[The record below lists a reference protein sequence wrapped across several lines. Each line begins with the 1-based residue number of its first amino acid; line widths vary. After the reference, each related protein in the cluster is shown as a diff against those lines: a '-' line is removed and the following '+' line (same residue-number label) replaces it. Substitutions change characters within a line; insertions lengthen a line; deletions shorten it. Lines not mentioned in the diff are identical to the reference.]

1 MDLKTFVIRRGMPF
15 IMRYWKRFALGI
27 LLGIL
32 FGIVH
37 AGIMWGVNVVISRI
51 DPTPTA
57 QATTT
62 VMTWADAHTFK
73 DILKVIQQHLLN
85 ALDPFLPLMGRPLD
99 TFQIIGGMLFFAGFA
114 LVRGVIGYLSSYCL
128 AWASDRVM
136 TDLKCDALVKLN
148 SLSMDYFNRS
158 TLGDMITRINQ
169 DTAILQ
175 RWLSLGLSDLIKEP
189 VTIIS
194 ALVYLFAVE
203 WKLTLMALIYIPILV
218 IPISILGRK
227 VRKYSTKGS
236 EVGIQQS
243 SVLIESLS
251 NMRVAKAFGLEKF
264 QEEEFR
270 DYARRVLSHSFRTM
284 RAKELMNPVVETL
297 SMLSFGLVIVYVVHS
312 GMTFANMTTF
322 FMGLILMATPI
333 KKLTALGM
341 LFQQTHVAL
350 ERLRDFYEEEP
361 SVQNKTDGIQLQH
374 FNGTIEFKNVSFSY
388 GDSPVLKNVN
398 FSIRK
403 GESIGLAGESGC
415 GKSTLINLL
424 FRFYDVTEGQILVDG
439 HDIRDFEVTSLR
451 SQMALVSQE
460 AMLYNRTVSENI
472 AFGKLTANQAEIEQA
487 ARLAH
492 ATPFIQQMP
501 DGFNTII
508 GERGLRMS
516 GGQRQRL
523 TIARAFVRNAPILA
537 LDEATASLDSESEAE
552 VQAALD
558 LLSKNRTVFCVAHR
572 LSTLSGMNKIL
583 VFSKGSI
590 IEEGTFTEL
599 IQKRGHF
606 SDMARKQGITA

>member
-1 MDLKTFVIRRGMPF
+1 MNLRTFVLQRGVPL
-15 IMRYWKRFALGI
+15 ILRYWRRFALGI

-32 FGIVH
+32 FGLVH
-37 AGIMWGVNVVISRI
+37 AGIMWGVNLVISRI
-51 DPTPTA
+51 DPNQVAQTA
-57 QATTT
+57 TSIVTATDASSWKELLKSLQAS
-62 VMTWADAHTFK
+62 
-73 DILKVIQQHLLN
+73 ILKT
-85 ALDPFLPLMGRPLD
+85 LDPFLPLMGRPLD
-99 TFQIIGGMLFFAGFA
+99 LLQIIGGMVFFAGFA
-114 LVRGVIGYLSSYCL
+114 LVRGIIGYLSSYCL
-128 AWASDRVM
+128 AWSSDRVM
-136 TDLKCDALVKLN
+136 NDLKCEALVKLN

-169 DTAILQ
+169 DTSVLQ

-194 ALVYLFAVE
+194 ALTYLFAVE
-203 WKLTLMALIYIPILV
+203 WKLTLMALIYIPILA
-218 IPISILGRK
+218 IPISVLGKK

-270 DYARRVLSHSFRTM
+270 SYARQFLSHNFRTM

-297 SMLSFGLVIVYVVHS
+297 SMLSFGLVIVYVVHT
-312 GMTFANMTTF
+312 GMSFANMTTF

-333 KKLTALGM
+333 KKLASIGL
-341 LFQQTHVAL
+341 LFQQTRVAL
-350 ERLRDFYEEEP
+350 ERLRDFYEETP
-361 SVQNKTDGIQLQH
+361 SVQNNPEGIKLQY
-374 FNGTIEFKNVSFSY
+374 FDGTIEFKNVSFSY
-388 GDSPVLKNVN
+388 GETQVLKNIN
-398 FSIRK
+398 FIVRK

-424 FRFYDVTEGQILVDG
+424 FRFYDVTEGVILIDG
-439 HDIRDFEVTSLR
+439 VDIRQFEVSSLR
-451 SQMALVSQE
+451 AKMALVSQE

-472 AFGKLTANQAEIEQA
+472 AFGKLNASQQEIEQA

-501 DGFNTII
+501 QGFKTVI
-508 GERGLRMS
+508 GERGIRMS

-558 LLSKNRTVFCVAHR
+558 LLSKNKTTFCVAHR

-590 IEEGTFTEL
+590 IEEGTFSEL
-599 IQKRGHF
+599 LKKRGHF
-606 SDMARKQGITA
+606 ADMAKKQGITG